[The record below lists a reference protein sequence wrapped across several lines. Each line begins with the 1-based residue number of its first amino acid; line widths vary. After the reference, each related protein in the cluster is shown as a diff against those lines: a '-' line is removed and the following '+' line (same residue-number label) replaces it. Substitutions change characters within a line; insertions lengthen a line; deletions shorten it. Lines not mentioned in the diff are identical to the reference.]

1 MINVLVVEDD
11 PDMRHLLR
19 RVLDA
24 AGGIEVV
31 GEAKNG
37 SQALALVQSLR
48 PDVVIMDVF
57 MPEMDGLEAMEQL
70 HELCEEP
77 ARVLICSVVATPGL
91 VKDAWRKGAR
101 GYVLKQMVLDELVDA
116 IVAVSQ
122 DRHYFS
128 AGIGRL
134 PDQ

>member
-11 PDMRHLLR
+11 PDMRRFLR

-24 AGGIEVV
+24 ADGIHLV
-31 GEAKNG
+31 GEAEDGEK
-37 SQALALVQSLR
+37 ALPLVRQLR
-48 PDVVIMDVF
+48 PDVVVMDIF

-77 ARVLICSVVATPGL
+77 ARVLVCSAVATPGL

-101 GYVLKQMVLDELVDA
+101 GYVLKQAMMDELIDA
-116 IVAVSQ
+116 ILAVSQ

-128 AGIGRL
+128 AGTGHPLDR
-134 PDQ
+134 